1 MLTATIG
8 KQAANSRMWEIQQ
21 DNFFNKWM
29 KENKGEKKG
38 EETTMKGKDK
48 LNKDNV
54 FGLWLKWLIFKP
66 TNQSI
71 RN

>member
-54 FGLWLKWLIFKP
+54 FGLWLE
-66 TNQSI
+66 
-71 RN
+71 